1 MAPAPRRTV
10 REAVPFETHLELDCV
25 LRIRIGLARV
35 PRPSPRGKRRSSLLH
50 AGQHPNR
57 DAALAAY
64 REACTK
70 HKVSPLSAVMF
81 QVKSASNIDDRC
93 EELDFRGTS
102 LHQNDCEALE
112 EIFRRILFYKVNL
125 DGAIAEDNSA
135 EVLFQIFEF
144 YEATAHLDLSNNKA
158 IGSFGWQAC
167 SRMLRKVSLRGPR
180 FAPRPARHGL
190 IACAPH
196 ADHLAEAAGR
206 RERAPHRGVHDRA
219 EPRPAIRLPVRTET
233 RLVPTLRSTAG
244 ATRWVVVASRLAP
257 PPDVSLRSI
266 CLSAVIALKFN
277 MALRQLYLCG
287 NQLCGGD
294 CLQIQTLL
302 KFNCRLSYLDLSD
315 NLIADDGIYYVT
327 NGLTHQLHFGKFSK
341 SKKGLES
348 LILWNNQLTRR
359 SACHLNAAIK
369 ACKTLKYLSLGA
381 NRLTDDTLMDIRDSL
396 MGNDVLLKLDLRSA
410 EITCFGCSELARVLR
425 VNSVLEK
432 LDLRDNPIY
441 KVGVQHLID
450 VVQFNRNL
458 TEVNVDD
465 KSKIKTTTRIKMKY
479 SDMAKQLQSF
489 CESNRQLLKQEELS
503 RSESDE
509 EDENDDDDDIFGEDE
524 LDNLEEPQEE
534 LPTEY
539 KRYVTWKI

>member
-1 MAPAPRRTV
+1 MIGEDEESASRSAAVAAACAQVDVEKLPPRLIN
-10 REAVPFETHLELDCV
+10 PLERRPRWNGRHVTPMSPHQLIDG
-25 LRIRIGLARV
+25 RII
-35 PRPSPRGKRRSSLLH
+35 RSSLLLNRKRKKKRTLRFPDNEV
-50 AGQHPNR
+50 AGCLEPENPWKFRQHPNR

-167 SRMLRKVSLRGPR
+167 SRMLRKTTSLKRLDAANVRLTEEYMIVLSRGLR
-180 FAPRPARHGL
+180 YAYLFVLRLDSCRL
-190 IACAPH
+190 S
-196 ADHLAEAAGR
+196 GR
-206 RERAPHRGVHDRA
+206 LLE
-219 EPRPAIRLPVRTET
+219 L
-233 RLVPTLRSTAG
+233 L
-244 ATRWVVVASRLAP
+244 
-257 PPDVSLRSI
+257 
-266 CLSAVIALKFN
+266 VIALKFN